1 MSTNKASIYYDI
13 ITEYNGKGAN
23 TAATSF
29 GGLDSLGKKLAKT
42 LATTFSVVAIERF
55 GKASLDA
62 FTKDQKALTLL
73 NQSLLNLGQ
82 GFEAAGVGDFIKNLS
97 LATGVA
103 KESLIPAFQ
112 LLDRYTMDVGKSQT
126 LLQLAMDISAGTG
139 KDLTSVS
146 TALGKAYG
154 GQTTALGRLGVG
166 LTKVQLANK
175 DFGATQGILTTMFKG
190 EAAAAAD
197 TYQGRL
203 DRMNVAFTEMKVTIG
218 EGLVTAFETLAGS
231 GGSIDKATSGI
242 SNLGYGLSGFLQSVA
257 SGFKWISDTISK
269 DPIIKYL
276 MHLTGAGKTAKGVLT
291 SWVDTG
297 KLTAFE
303 AQARANTKLLEQS
316 YKTQITSNNTI
327 TAAKKAQAALD
338 AKSLQAKK
346 DQAALDKASAALKL
360 ADSVFDLSKI
370 EIMAALARGQNQMDT
385 DRLNLQLLILN
396 ASNLTGDAL
405 TKASDQAIILSEKIL
420 MANGLVMLADG
431 SIQNLK
437 DAKNPFAGFD
447 AYIQSVL
454 NGILKIQQALNALT
468 IPGLNSTLL
477 NANSTA
483 QTTGLGLGKV
493 GLGTGVGGAGF
504 GAGGFFPDP
513 QSSYV
518 PRIGLGEASGGAGF
532 GAGGFFPDPQSTTTI
547 NLVVSADPSAAALG
561 ITTSIQDSSSSGVP
575 IGLSRINKQSLG
587 S

>member
-1 MSTNKASIYYDI
+1 MSTTSKASIYYDI
-13 ITEYNGKGAN
+13 ITEYNGKGAK

-29 GGLDSLGKKLAKT
+29 GSLDSLGKKLAKT
-42 LATTFSVVAIERF
+42 LATTFSVAAVEEFARKSVEAF
-55 GKASLDA
+55 AKEDA
-62 FTKDQKALTLL
+62 ALKVLAQTLG
-73 NQSLLNLGQ
+73 NVGLG
-82 GFEAAGVGDFIKNLS
+82 FKTLEVSHFITA
-97 LATGVA
+97 LAESTGVM
-103 KESLIPAFQ
+103 KDTLFPAFET
-112 LLDRYTMDVGKSQT
+112 LIRYTGDVGKAQD
-126 LLQLAMDISAGTG
+126 LLKLSLDVSAGTG
-139 KDLTSVS
+139 KDTAAVAL
-146 TALGKAYG
+146 ALGKAYG
-154 GQTTALGRLGVG
+154 GNTVALGRLGAG
-166 LTKVQLANK
+166 LTKAELSSKNFALV
-175 DFGATQGILTTMFKG
+175 
-190 EAAAAAD
+190 
-197 TYQGRL
+197 QGRL
-203 DRMNVAFTEMKVTIG
+203 ATLFKGDASSAADSFQGKINRLKVAFTEMQVQVG
-218 EGLVTAFETLAGS
+218 EGLTSALTTL
-231 GGSIDKATSGI
+231 GGNDGIQTLIDGMNRFGTSIKDASIGLSDLIGQISKIPGMGVIGNIGKVLSKNVLFDYLQSHGKKIQADAI
-242 SNLGYGLSGFLQSVA
+242 SNDTYTQQKRTLVA
-257 SGFKWISDTISK
+257 QNAITTAQLKQV
-269 DPIIKYL
+269 
-276 MHLTGAGKTAKGVLT
+276 AAAKTALQ
-291 SWVDTG
+291 
-297 KLTAFE
+297 L
-303 AQARANTKLLEQS
+303 
-316 YKTQITSNNTI
+316 
-327 TAAKKAQAALD
+327 AKDK
-338 AKSLQAKK
+338 
-346 DQAALDKASAALKL
+346 AALDKANSALKL

-493 GLGTGVGGAGF
+493 GLGTAVGGAGF

>member
-1 MSTNKASIYYDI
+1 MSTTSKASIYYDI
-13 ITEYNGKGAN
+13 ITEYNGKGAK

-29 GGLDSLGKKLAKT
+29 GSLDSLGKKLAKT

-82 GFEAAGVGDFIKNLS
+82 GFEAPGVGDFIKNLS
-97 LATGVA
+97 LATGAA

-175 DFGATQGILTTMFKG
+175 DFSATQGILTAMFKG

-231 GGSIDKATSGI
+231 GGSIDKAISAI
-242 SNLGYGLSGFLQSVA
+242 SNLGYGFSGFLQSVA
-257 SGFKWISDTISK
+257 GGFKWISDTISK

-316 YKTQITSNNTI
+316 YKTQITSNNAI

-338 AKSLQAKK
+338 AKSLQAAK
-346 DQAALDKASAALKL
+346 DKAKLEKDSAVLKL
-360 ADSVFDLSKI
+360 AGSVFDLSQI
-370 EIMAALARGQNQMDT
+370 EIVAAMTRQVSDDSQLRLSLQLALLQGNAEAAGKLSQKLIETQIAALQVQASDPFALMNT
-385 DRLNLQLLILN
+385 HIL
-396 ASNLTGDAL
+396 DAL
-405 TKASDQAIILSEKIL
+405 NSLNQLYAAMLLLNTGKTSAWQAAVTAATQSN
-420 MANGLVMLADG
+420 AFAY
-431 SIQNLK
+431 QQ
-437 DAKNPFAGFD
+437 AGFD
-447 AYIQSVL
+447 VLGGTFSGSQDNSVTPADL
-454 NGILKIQQALNALT
+454 AIAAATLSNAQDTIDQGGNILGGTFGGSTNGSDFFSNSSSYNPLSGMTVNVMIDPATLT
-468 IPGLNSTLL
+468 SVV
-477 NANSTA
+477 
-483 QTTGLGLGKV
+483 TTGQQNV
-493 GLGTGVGGAGF
+493 T
-504 GAGGFFPDP
+504 AGGI
-513 QSSYV
+513 V
-518 PRIGLGEASGGAGF
+518 VG
-532 GAGGFFPDPQSTTTI
+532 TT
-547 NLVVSADPSAAALG
+547 
-561 ITTSIQDSSSSGVP
+561 
-575 IGLSRINKQSLG
+575 RINAPAIG
-587 S
+587 